1 LGKSIATMDLLIA
14 ATAKRYNLILAL
26 NDGDMKNLD
35 FLVENCVERE
45 SWVNND

>member
-1 LGKSIATMDLLIA
+1 V
-14 ATAKRYNLILAL
+14 TAPKRYDLILAS

-45 SWVNND
+45 SGANND